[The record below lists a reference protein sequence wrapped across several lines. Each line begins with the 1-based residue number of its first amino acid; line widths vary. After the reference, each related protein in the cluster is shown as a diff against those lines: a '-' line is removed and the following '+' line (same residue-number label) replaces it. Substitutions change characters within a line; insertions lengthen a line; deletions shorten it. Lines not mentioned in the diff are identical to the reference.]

1 MLQDLAVCIDVD
13 WKGIFLS
20 APSCCFSP
28 VCSVPHAIYAA
39 RMSPISDTAAQ
50 LQHIESQLEALRAF
64 LVRQARIVHVACYKS
79 SECSSHLQCA
89 FFYSVL
95 FRGGVSAPVLDIA
108 ASVFSVSCLVFSKR
122 SAMFVSG
129 IVL

>member
-1 MLQDLAVCIDVD
+1 M
-13 WKGIFLS
+13 
-20 APSCCFSP
+20 
-28 VCSVPHAIYAA
+28 
-39 RMSPISDTAAQ
+39 SDTAAQ
-50 LQHIESQLEALRAF
+50 LQHIESQLEALRAL

-89 FFYSVL
+89 FFFYSVL